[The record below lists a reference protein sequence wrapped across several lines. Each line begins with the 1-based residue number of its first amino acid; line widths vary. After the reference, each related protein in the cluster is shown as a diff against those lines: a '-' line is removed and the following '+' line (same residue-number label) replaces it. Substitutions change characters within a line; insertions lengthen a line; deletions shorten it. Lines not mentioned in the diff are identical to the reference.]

1 MKFKVVL
8 VLTFLVTASL
18 ISFSNRCNTSCDG
31 RTMIAISAQ
40 QPADAADVAPKP
52 YEPQVTE
59 SSPLL
64 RIAVTL

>member
-18 ISFSNRCNTSCDG
+18 ISFSNRCNQSCDG

-40 QPADAADVAPKP
+40 QPADDADAAERS
-52 YEPQVTE
+52 YETQVTE